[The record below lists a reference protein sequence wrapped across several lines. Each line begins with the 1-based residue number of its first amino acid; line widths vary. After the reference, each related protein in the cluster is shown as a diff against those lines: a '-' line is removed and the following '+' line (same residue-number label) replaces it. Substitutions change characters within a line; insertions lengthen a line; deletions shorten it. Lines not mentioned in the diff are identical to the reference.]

1 MFILSIILWITI
13 AASYPFSESYMWHD
27 VDIDMSNIDV
37 VITLANG
44 STPHYGTVV
53 NTEADV
59 HISNMAITLPNSTV
73 INTGPMILYISTYH
87 QDLYDIVMSAAGFTE
102 DFVKSLRNRA
112 AIVKVKL
119 QPNNT
124 ITQSFGAPLFDDGRD
139 SDLDEDESDPDED
152 FASDLDEITENLNST
167 LLQGPIS
174 IYCNPR
180 NKS

>member
-1 MFILSIILWITI
+1 MFFLSIILWIAI
-13 AASYPFSESYMWHD
+13 AASYPFSSSIMWHGC
-27 VDIDMSNIDV
+27 DIDMGNVDV
-37 VITLANG
+37 VVSLANG
-44 STPHYGTVV
+44 STIDYLTAV

-59 HISNMAITLPNSTV
+59 HINNMVITLPNSTV

-124 ITQSFGAPLFDDGRD
+124 ITQSFGPRLFDDGRD
-139 SDLDEDESDPDED
+139 SDLDEDESAPDED
-152 FASDLDEITENLNST
+152 FASDLDENTENLIST
-167 LLQGPIS
+167 LLQGPTS
-174 IYCNPR
+174 ICFNPR

>member
-1 MFILSIILWITI
+1 MFVLCAMLWLAVAT
-13 AASYPFSESYMWHD
+13 AYPFSESYMWHD

-37 VITLANG
+37 VITLTNG

-59 HISNMAITLPNSTV
+59 HISNMAITLPNATV
-73 INTGPMILYISTYH
+73 MNTGPMILYISTYH
-87 QDLYDIVMSAAGFTE
+87 QDIYDIIMPAAGFTE

-112 AIVKVKL
+112 VIVKVKL
-119 QPNNT
+119 QSNNT
-124 ITQSFGAPLFDDGRD
+124 ITQSFGPLLYDNDGESGLDED
-139 SDLDEDESDPDED
+139 SDLDDGIEG
-152 FASDLDEITENLNST
+152 NLNST

-174 IYCNPR
+174 VYFNPR